1 LVVRDEKRWYFSKRV
16 RAETGPIS
24 MKKCPQCGSEYEGAA
39 QFCPKDGARLIGTQE
54 ARALE
59 LEEEVEYD
67 PYLDQIVAGRYRI
80 IERLGEGGMGVVY
93 VAEHVEIEKRVAL
106 KVLREDFS
114 KRPEVVERFRQEARS
129 ASRIGH
135 PHIVDVTD
143 FGQLDDGNVF
153 FAMELLS
160 GWGLD
165 DLVRGEPMPLIRA
178 VPIVDQIA
186 RALQAAHDKGIVHR
200 DLKPENVFVVER
212 DGDEDFVKVL
222 DFGIA
227 KISDRDSEG
236 KRLTKTGMIFGTPE
250 YMSPEQAAGKPL
262 DHRVDVYA
270 LGCIMMEMF
279 TGRVPYDGD
288 SFMAVLTQ
296 HMFEPIPAIEELV
309 PETDV
314 PESVRAVVYKAMA
327 KDKRERYADMNELRE
342 DLERALVDADYVVE
356 HPGREATVRF
366 ASHRAKDG
374 SGTAMDWAPPSRA
387 YAEPGRRGWKLP
399 AIMAVVLML
408 LGGGGVA
415 AWQAGLFGREEPGE
429 GEQGTAAAG
438 VGDPDRPSR
447 EQPAAED
454 GEEERTAVGQEDA
467 GAEEE
472 QPGTIEIA
480 VESDPE
486 GARIMVEGMGQVC
499 SSAPCRVELG
509 LGEPVKVTA
518 ELEGRRAE
526 MVFTPSEQNRELSLE
541 IEDEKKPGQGRRP
554 GGRKSGGK
562 KPGGAGGGGEKSG
575 GKTPGELKIPDLF
588 KDS

>member
-1 LVVRDEKRWYFSKRV
+1 
-16 RAETGPIS
+16 
-24 MKKCPQCGSEYEGAA
+24 MKKCTQCGSEYEGAA
-39 QFCPKDGARLIGTQE
+39 QFCPKDGTRLVGTQE
-54 ARALE
+54 EKALE
-59 LEEEVEYD
+59 LEEDSDRD

-143 FGQLDDGNVF
+143 FGQLEDGNVF

-160 GWGLD
+160 GRGLD
-165 DLVRGEPMPLIRA
+165 EMVRGEPMPLVRA

-200 DLKPENVFVVER
+200 DLKPENVFIIER

-270 LGCIMMEMF
+270 LGCIMIEMF

-342 DLERALVDADYVVE
+342 DLERALADADYVVE
-356 HPGREATVRF
+356 HPGREATIRF
-366 ASHRAKDG
+366 ESRRSRDG
-374 SGTAMDWAPPSRA
+374 AGTVMDWAPPA
-387 YAEPGRRGWKLP
+387 GTDAEPGRRGWKLP
-399 AIMAVVLML
+399 VVLTVVL
-408 LGGGGVA
+408 LLLAGGGIAG
-415 AWQAGLFGREEPGE
+415 WQAGLFGGEQRGEGDKLADAAELGVSDQPSEEP
-429 GEQGTAAAG
+429 
-438 VGDPDRPSR
+438 PS
-447 EQPAAED
+447 EKD
-454 GEEERTAVGQEDA
+454 GEEGKAEIEQEDD
-467 GAEEE
+467 GAEKERHS
-472 QPGTIEIA
+472 TIDVA
-480 VESDPE
+480 VESDPQ

-499 SSAPCRVELG
+499 SSAPCRVELER
-509 LGEPVKVTA
+509 GEPVKVTA
-518 ELEGRRAE
+518 ELAGRKAE
-526 MVFTPSEQNRELSLE
+526 MVFTPSDQNSELSLE
-541 IEDEKKPGQGRRP
+541 IEEEKEKESGTGKRPGGRRP
-554 GGRKSGGK
+554 GGRKGGDK
-562 KPGGAGGGGEKSG
+562 KPGGAEGGGGEKSG